1 MKGIQL
7 SPPQSPHQPQ
17 PYPYQPQQ
25 YQARAVPQSNGL
37 AVASMVL
44 GILSIFTWWGFG
56 GIVMAILA
64 IVFAARD
71 SKQRH

>member
-1 MKGIQL
+1 
-7 SPPQSPHQPQ
+7 
-17 PYPYQPQQ
+17 
-25 YQARAVPQSNGL
+25 
-37 AVASMVL
+37 MVL

-71 SKQRH
+71 AKQRHEEGRPKNGMATAGLVTGILGLIFSVLVLLLILVAIGSSGS